1 MILIMEKIIFEQ
13 KRDGTTPIEQL
24 NDWLREPREA
34 GEPHPV
40 GVQQLSELFQTPLDA
55 MNGNVTAISYLITFS
70 T

>member
-1 MILIMEKIIFEQ
+1 MTLTMEKIIFEQ

-24 NDWLREPREA
+24 NDWLRKPR
-34 GEPHPV
+34 EPHPV
-40 GVQQLSELFQTPLDA
+40 GVQQLSELFETREDV